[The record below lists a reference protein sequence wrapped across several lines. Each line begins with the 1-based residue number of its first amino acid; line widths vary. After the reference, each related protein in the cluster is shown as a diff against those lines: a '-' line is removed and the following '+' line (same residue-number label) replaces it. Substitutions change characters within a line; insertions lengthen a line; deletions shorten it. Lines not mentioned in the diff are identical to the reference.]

1 MALAISI
8 LVKQQVRAHPGEEFD
23 KRARLE
29 ELTRHHVVA
38 EVNSRALQACAAQP
52 KVQARRKQ
60 AIARRAATFERLR
73 QDAGL
78 SEGKF
83 PRTRSYA
90 EPLEGHGALTGIP
103 IAAPVLH
110 RRNFADFEKWTA
122 VSHNQTGLVSYSD
135 IFDATASSILAPDN
149 ANGPYFVYQEL
160 SKLQLRITLYC

>member
-1 MALAISI
+1 MIMFPPSILMALAISI
-8 LVKQQVRAHPGEEFD
+8 LVKQQVRAHPGEKFD

-90 EPLEGHGALTGIP
+90 EPLEGHGALTGISQPPFCTAATLP
-103 IAAPVLH
+103 IL
-110 RRNFADFEKWTA
+110 K
-122 VSHNQTGLVSYSD
+122 SGL
-135 IFDATASSILAPDN
+135 
-149 ANGPYFVYQEL
+149 Q
-160 SKLQLRITLYC
+160 